1 MPDLGAP
8 ELDGAGGWIGVGR
21 PLSMAALRGRA
32 VLVWFWSASSAEC
45 GRLVDDIRPLEELH
59 GDDLAVVGVHSPR
72 FPEETRHDVVVDA
85 VARLALAHPVL
96 DDADHRCFEA
106 WGAED
111 WPTVVLVGPA
121 GDVVGSV
128 SGPGCGPPLAAAVA
142 EIVDLVPARARR
154 RKLAAPRRPLLP
166 PGPLAFPGKVAA
178 SPDGRLLAIADT
190 GHDQVLVCTRHGV
203 VLEAHTGFLA
213 PQGVRFDR
221 DGGVLVCDTGADRVV
236 RTDGEVL
243 ADELASPWDLVSHG
257 RAWVVAEAGGHRILR
272 IRPGELR
279 ARQLAGTGEEGDDD
293 GPSPKAT
300 LAQPSGVAVTA
311 AGVVFVD
318 ASASSLRLVVE
329 DRRGAEVSTLAG
341 GGFLDCGADD
351 GPGASA
357 RFQHPLG
364 VAASPG
370 GGPVYVADTYNSALR
385 AWDGERVRTL
395 PVRGLRHPG
404 GLDLLPDGR
413 LVVAD
418 TGNSRIV
425 VVDPATGAVEPVDV
439 DETWVHGADGEP
451 VRIAAGASA
460 EVGVAIDLV
469 DEQLDRSGP
478 APPVRVTVTARPADL
493 LAGGSSS
500 LGLHGPNGRVGVRG
514 GRPGAGVLLVEVTAR
529 TLGAGGTHERV
540 ARRRHLLDV
549 TGA

>member
-8 ELDGAGGWIGVGR
+8 DLDGAGGWIGVGR
-21 PLSMAALRGRA
+21 PLTTAALRGRA

-45 GRLVDDIRPLEELH
+45 ARLVDDIRPLEDLH
-59 GDDLAVVGVHSPR
+59 GDDLVVVGVHSPR

-111 WPTVVLVGPA
+111 WPTVVLVDPA

-128 SGPGCGPPLAAAVA
+128 SGPGCGAPLAAAVA
-142 EIVDLVPARARR
+142 EVVGLVPARARR
-154 RKLAAPRRPLLP
+154 RKLPAPDRPLRP
-166 PGPLAFPGKVAA
+166 AGPLAFPGKVAA
-178 SPDGRLLAIADT
+178 SHDGRLLAIADT
-190 GHDQVLVCTRHGV
+190 GHDQVLVCTRDGV

-213 PQGVRFDR
+213 PQGVRFDT
-221 DGGVLVCDTGADRVV
+221 DGVVVCDTGADRVV
-236 RTDGEVL
+236 RVDGEVL
-243 ADELASPWDLVSHG
+243 ADELASPSDLVSHG
-257 RAWVVAEAGGHRILR
+257 RAWVVAEAGGHRVLR

-279 ARQLAGTGEEGDDD
+279 ARPLAGTGEEGADD

-311 AGVVFVD
+311 GGVVFVD

-364 VAASPG
+364 VAASPE

-385 AWDGERVRTL
+385 VWDGERVRTL

-439 DETWVHGADGEP
+439 DETWVHGADGDP
-451 VRIAAGASA
+451 VRLQAGAA
-460 EVGVAIDLV
+460 TEVDVAIELV
-469 DEQLDRSGP
+469 DEELDRS
-478 APPVRVTVTARPADL
+478 APERPVRVTVTARPAGL
-493 LAGGSSS
+493 LTGGPVT
-500 LGLHGPNGRVGVRG
+500 LGLDRSSGRVRVTG
-514 GRPGAGVLLVEVTAR
+514 GRPGAGVLLVEVAAR
-529 TLGAGGTHERV
+529 TLGTGGGHERV
-540 ARRRHLLDV
+540 ARRRHVLDV
-549 TGA
+549 TGG